1 MASILKVDS
10 IGKTSGSTQDT
21 MKGLVKVWFAVNGTG
36 TPANRDSFNISTVTD
51 NTTGDMTQNFL
62 ASMNNATYATS
73 AMAGGKS
80 GSYTENINHYYEDD
94 PCTSSSIRL
103 AIDYNNSLADGERAS
118 GQISG
123 DLA

>member
-80 GSYTENINHYYEDD
+80 GSYAENINHYYEDD

-103 AIDYNNSLADGERAS
+103 AIDYNNSLADGERSS

>member
-21 MKGLVKVWFAVNGTG
+21 MKGLVKVWFAV
-36 TPANRDSFNISTVTD
+36 
-51 NTTGDMTQNFL
+51 
-62 ASMNNATYATS
+62 TS

-80 GSYTENINHYYEDD
+80 GSYAENINHYYEDD

-103 AIDYNNSLADGERAS
+103 AIDYNNSLADGERSS